1 MLYLSL
7 KAAHLIFVIAWM
19 ASMLIYPRYKIHQLE
34 ANNADTNLSSPL
46 FDTMS
51 AAAARLRKTIM
62 TPSMILV
69 WILGI
74 VLLVLNP
81 DLLSAGW
88 LQAKL
93 VLVLAMTG
101 IHGFFIGLGR
111 KVDNGS
117 LTMTPKTLRL
127 LNEVPFLLLIV
138 IVILVIVKPF

>member
-34 ANNADTNLSSPL
+34 AKPGDTL

-51 AAAARLRKTIM
+51 AAAARLRNTIM
-62 TPSMILV
+62 TPSMIAV
-69 WILGI
+69 WVLGI
-74 VLLVLNP
+74 TLLAMNP

-88 LQAKL
+88 MQLKI

-101 IHGFFIGLGR
+101 LHGFFIGLGR

-117 LTMTPKTLRL
+117 VTMTPKSLRL

>member
-34 ANNADTNLSSPL
+34 ATAGTPL

-62 TPSMILV
+62 TPSMIAV
-69 WILGI
+69 WVLGI
-74 VLLVLNP
+74 GLLAVNP
-81 DLLSAGW
+81 ELLKAGW
-88 LQAKL
+88 LQVKI
-93 VLVLAMTG
+93 VLVILMTG
-101 IHGFFIGLGR
+101 LHGFFVGLGR
-111 KVDNGS
+111 KVDTGS
-117 LTMTPKTLRL
+117 ITMTPRSLRL

-138 IVILVIVKPF
+138 IVILVIMKPF

>member
-34 ANNADTNLSSPL
+34 AKPGDAL

-51 AAAARLRKTIM
+51 AAAARLRRIIM
-62 TPSMILV
+62 TPSMIAV
-69 WILGI
+69 WVLG
-74 VLLVLNP
+74 VGLLAMNT

-88 LQAKL
+88 LQLKI
-93 VLVLAMTG
+93 VLVIVMTG
-101 IHGFFIGLGR
+101 IHGFFVGLGR
-111 KVDNGS
+111 KVDTGGI
-117 LTMTPKTLRL
+117 TMTPKSLRL